1 MRDSI
6 VAAHRSLDGL
16 FETTRQSLE
25 EGLGAPAIDA
35 FCRLREALEAH
46 FEQEDRLYY
55 PPIAA
60 LRPDARRFVQE
71 FAASHEAFRAKF
83 DEIGEL
89 LERSRFDEAG
99 RVFEQFADTFALHEA
114 AEEKLLAELDRDVSA
129 AR

>member
-1 MRDSI
+1 MRESI
-6 VAAHRSLDGL
+6 VAAHRSLDSL
-16 FETTRQSLE
+16 FETTRRSLE
-25 EGLGAPAIDA
+25 EGLGAPATDA

-46 FEQEDRLYY
+46 FELEDRLYY

-60 LRPDARRFVQE
+60 LRPEARISVQQ
-71 FAASHEAFRAKF
+71 FAAAHEVFRKKF
-83 DEIGEL
+83 GEIGDL

-99 RVFEQFADTFALHEA
+99 RVFGQFAEVFAIHEA

>member
-16 FETTRQSLE
+16 FESTRRSLE

-60 LRPDARRFVQE
+60 LRPEARRSVEE
-71 FAASHEAFRAKF
+71 FAAAHHVFRKKF
-83 DEIGEL
+83 GEIGGL
-89 LERSRFDEAG
+89 LERNCLDEAG
-99 RVFEQFADTFALHEA
+99 RVFGAFARMFAIHEA
-114 AEEKLLAELDRDVSA
+114 AEEKLVAELDRDVLA

>member
-1 MRDSI
+1 MHDSI

-16 FETTRQSLE
+16 FEITRRSLE

-60 LRPDARRFVQE
+60 LRPEARRSVQE
-71 FAASHEAFRAKF
+71 FAASHEVFRERF
-83 DEIGEL
+83 GEIGGL
-89 LERSRFDEAG
+89 LERSCFDEAG
-99 RVFEQFADTFALHEA
+99 RAFAEFTEIFVLHEA